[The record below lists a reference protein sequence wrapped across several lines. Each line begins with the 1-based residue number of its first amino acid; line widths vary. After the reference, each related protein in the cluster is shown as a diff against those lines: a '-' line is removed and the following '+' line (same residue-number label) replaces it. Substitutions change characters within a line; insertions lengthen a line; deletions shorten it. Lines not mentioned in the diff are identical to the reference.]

1 MNHTK
6 IPLESWIFLWKI
18 YFSKNKL
25 NKAHTWLKL
34 TPAQREMSY
43 FLQSNLCEVR
53 IILMPI
59 TLDAILKHLL
69 YRHNGIISCL
79 NFYWLH
85 INTLIFNVAVKTW
98 CSLAHLFVF
107 SYLFPIL
114 IQHMISLR
122 LIFFSLLDVSLIC
135 PLTYVLYIVL
145 LSLLDFL
152 HQNHHSWFLPVTAT
166 MELIKYSVSMLHV

>member
-1 MNHTK
+1 
-6 IPLESWIFLWKI
+6 
-18 YFSKNKL
+18 
-25 NKAHTWLKL
+25 
-34 TPAQREMSY
+34 MSY

-79 NFYWLH
+79 NVYWLN
-85 INTLIFNVAVKTW
+85 INTLIFNTAVKTW
-98 CSLAHLFVF
+98 CSLPSSPLSLHL
-107 SYLFPIL
+107 
-114 IQHMISLR
+114 SLPNSDSTHDFTI
-122 LIFFSLLDVSLIC
+122 LIFFSLLDVSFIC
-135 PLTYVLYIVL
+135 PLTYVSYIVL

-152 HQNHHSWFLPVTAT
+152 HQNHHSWFLSVTAT